1 MTPMLTR
8 WPANDLRKIAEAD
21 GLHITPF
28 REDGVTY
35 RTPTWIWSVA
45 VNGALYVRAYN
56 GKKSRWYQAAMR
68 QRAGR
73 IITDGMICDVHFEPA
88 NGPDI
93 NRIDDAYRAKYAGSS
108 YLNAMIGERARAA
121 TVRITPRNKT

>member
-8 WPANDLRKIAEAD
+8 WPADDLRKIAEAD

-28 REDGVTY
+28 GQDGVTY

-45 VNGALYVRAYN
+45 VNGELYVRAYN
-56 GKKSRWYQAAMR
+56 GNKSRWYQAAMR

-73 IITDGMICDVHFEPA
+73 IMTDGVICDVHFEPA
-88 NGPDI
+88 DGLLND
-93 NRIDDAYRAKYAGSS
+93 RIDDAYRAKYGESS
-108 YLNAMIGERARAA
+108 YLNAMIAERARAA
-121 TVRITPRNKT
+121 TVRITPRNKS